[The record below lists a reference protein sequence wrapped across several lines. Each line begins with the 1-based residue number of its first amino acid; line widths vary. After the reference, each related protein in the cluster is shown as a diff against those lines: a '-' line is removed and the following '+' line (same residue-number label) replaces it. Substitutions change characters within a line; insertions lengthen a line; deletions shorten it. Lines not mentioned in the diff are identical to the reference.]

1 MLDVIRSKQKS
12 LLIKVAFGIIIL
24 SFVIGYTMLT
34 APSDPGANQAND
46 IAARVNG
53 AEISYSAYQNTYS
66 NLYNLY
72 QNIYQ
77 DRFNAALEKQLNLPQ
92 QALQQLVEEQLL
104 VQQAAELGLSVAKSE
119 LIASIAQFD
128 AFQVNGQF
136 NRQRYLE
143 VLNYQRMTPEQFE
156 AAQRRQLLTEK
167 VRQRLQQGASVE
179 EEDLKAAFHREN
191 DKINLNYVW
200 LTPELVE
207 SKVEVTAADLK
218 TFFQENIEQFRIP
231 EKVAIRYLQF
241 DPARYEDQIAP
252 FTDQDLERYYRRNIQ
267 LYEIEEQVTA
277 SHILLQVAEDADAET
292 VAKRRQLANDL
303 LEQLQ
308 QGANFAQLARIH
320 SDDQSNAEQ
329 GGSLG
334 TFGRGMMVEDFE
346 KAAFSLQPGQLS
358 EVVETPFG
366 FHIIKVTEHI
376 EPGIKPLVD
385 VIDQVKAGLTAER
398 ARQLAYEK
406 AMDAYNIQRKSGD
419 LAAAA
424 EANDLGLKET
434 GLFSA
439 NEAIDGIGRQPEISQ
454 AAFALSKGELARPVQ
469 TEEGVFLFTLKQR
482 QASRLPELDAVKP
495 QVVKAYREQR
505 AQTLAEEL
513 ANKLLTLA
521 KESNELPQAAEELGL
536 NIEETGPF
544 SRGFGD
550 FIPRIGSHEQL
561 AEDAFALTEKNPI
574 APKIYR
580 VDQRFLVA
588 ALESASVADFTALS
602 ESERQQLQERLLQQ
616 EQDDMVAKKLEQL
629 YQQAQI
635 EIFIPELSNALE
647 SGRLSS

>member
-34 APSDPGANQAND
+34 APSDSGVSQSND
-46 IAARVNG
+46 IAAQVNG
-53 AEISYSAYQNTYS
+53 AEISYSAYQNAYS

-92 QALQQLVEEQLL
+92 QALQQLIEEQLL
-104 VQQAAELGLSVAKSE
+104 VQQADELGISVTRSE

-167 VRQRLQQGASVE
+167 VRQQLQQGARVT
-179 EEDLKAAFHREN
+179 EDELKAAFHREN
-191 DKINLNYVW
+191 DKIELQYVW

-218 TFFQENIEQFRIP
+218 SFFQENIEQFRIP
-231 EKVAIRYLQF
+231 KKVAIRYLQF

-252 FTDQDLERYYRRNIQ
+252 FTDQDLERYYRRNVN

-277 SHILLQVAEDADAET
+277 SHILLRIPEDADAET
-292 VAKRRQLANDL
+292 VTKRRQLATDL
-303 LEQLQ
+303 LDQLR
-308 QGANFAQLARIH
+308 QGADFAQLARSY

-334 TFGRGMMVEDFE
+334 TFGRGMMVEAFE

-358 EVVETPFG
+358 EVVKSPFG

-376 EPGIKPLVD
+376 EPGVKPLVD

-439 NEAIDGIGRQPEISQ
+439 NETINGLGRQTEISQ
-454 AAFALSKGELARPVQ
+454 AAFSLRKGELARPVQ
-469 TEEGVFLFTLKQR
+469 TEQGVLLFTLKER
-482 QASRLPELDAVKP
+482 QVSRLPELAEVKP
-495 QVVKAYREQR
+495 QVEQAYREQR

-513 ANKLLTLA
+513 ADKLLALA
-521 KESNELPQAAEELGL
+521 KESKKLPQAAAELNL

-550 FIPRIGSHEQL
+550 FIPRIGSHKNL
-561 AEDAFALTEKNPI
+561 AEDAFALTTENPI
-574 APKIYR
+574 APKVYR

-602 ESERQQLQERLLQQ
+602 ESERQQLQEQLLQQ
-616 EQDDMVAKKLEQL
+616 KQDEMVAKRLEQL

-635 EIFIPELSNALE
+635 EILIPELRNALA
-647 SGRLSS
+647 GRKLSS

>member
-34 APSDPGANQAND
+34 APSDTRTNQAND

-53 AEISYSAYQNTYS
+53 AEISYSAYQNAYS

-77 DRFNAALEKQLNLPQ
+77 DRFNAALEKELNLPQ
-92 QALQQLVEEQLL
+92 QALQQLIEEQLL
-104 VQQAAELGLSVAKSE
+104 VQQADELGLSVERSE
-119 LIASIAQFD
+119 LVASIAQFD
-128 AFQVNGQF
+128 AFQVNGEF

-143 VLNYQRMTPEQFE
+143 VLNYQRLTPEQFE
-156 AAQRRQLLTEK
+156 AGQRRQLLTEK
-167 VRQRLQQGASVE
+167 VRQQLQQGAQVE
-179 EEDLKAAFHREN
+179 EDELKAAFHREN
-191 DKINLNYVW
+191 DKINLQYVW

-218 TFFQENIEQFRIP
+218 SFFQENIEQFRIP

-252 FTDQDLERYYRRNIQ
+252 FTDQELERYYRRNIH

-277 SHILLQVAEDADAET
+277 DHILLRVAENADAET
-292 VAKRRQLANDL
+292 IAQRRQLANDL
-303 LEQLQ
+303 LEQLR
-308 QGANFAQLARIH
+308 QGADFAQLARIH

-334 TFGRGMMVEDFE
+334 TFGRGSMVEDFE

-358 EVVETPFG
+358 EVVKTPFG
-366 FHIIKVTEHI
+366 FHIIRVTEHI

-424 EANDLGLKET
+424 QANDLGLKES

-439 NEAIDGIGRQPEISQ
+439 NEPVDGIGRQPDISQ
-454 AAFALSKGELARPVQ
+454 AAFTLSKGELARPVQ
-469 TEEGVFLFTLKQR
+469 TEQGIFLFTLKQR
-482 QASRLPELDAVKP
+482 QASRLPELDEVKP
-495 QVVKAYREQR
+495 QVEQAFREQR
-505 AQTLAEEL
+505 AQTLAEDL
-513 ANKLLTLA
+513 ANKLLSMA
-521 KESNELPQAAEELGL
+521 KEANDLPQAAQDLSL
-536 NIEETGPF
+536 NSEETGPF
-544 SRGFGD
+544 SRGFGA
-550 FIPRIGSHEQL
+550 FIPRIGSHEKL
-561 AEDAFALTEKNPI
+561 AEDAFALTEEEPI
-574 APKIYR
+574 APQVYR
-580 VDQRFLVA
+580 VGQRFLVA
-588 ALESASVADFTALS
+588 ALESAEIADLSALS
-602 ESERQQLQERLLQQ
+602 ENERQQLQEQLLQQ
-616 EQDDMVAKKLEQL
+616 EQDDMVAKRVDQL
-629 YQQAQI
+629 FQQARI
-635 EIFIPELSNALE
+635 EILIPELSNALD